1 MITLRP
7 WLDRLLL
14 ATLVVTTWH
23 KLHWAPG
30 AGDVTLEDVLAAGF
44 VALFITDRCLR
55 HDWRMHR
62 VALGLLLAMGV
73 LEVVYLGGYF
83 ALQNGQEL
91 SQYAKGMTKF
101 ALHFGFLVCGTQY
114 VIDRGERMLRRTI
127 GALILGLLI
136 NCAYGVAQLAAQV
149 GAGINL
155 DKAIIGPLTF
165 GQGSLGGI
173 NVYGQATAVQQGSYV
188 SLGVYRV
195 NALALD
201 PNHLGIMLARA
212 DPDPAAVRAARGAAH
227 ALGRAAGR
235 ARGGLRRGRAAHAL
249 ALGHARAGLRP
260 ARPGVAVA
268 PATAAHARRRAGPRA
283 SWRWSASPWP
293 RRPTRARSSARA

>member
-44 VALFITDRCLR
+44 VGLFITDRCLR
-55 HDWRMHR
+55 RDWRMHR
-62 VALGLLLAMGV
+62 VALGLLLAMAV
-73 LEVVYLGGYF
+73 LEAVYLGGYF

-101 ALHFGFLVCGTQY
+101 ALHFGFLVCGTQH

-127 GALILGLLI
+127 GAFILGLLI

-149 GAGINL
+149 GAR
-155 DKAIIGPLTF
+155 DQPR
-165 GQGSLGGI
+165 
-173 NVYGQATAVQQGSYV
+173 QAPSSARSRSGRAASAASTSTARRRRSQQGSYV

-201 PNHLGIMLARA
+201 PNHLGIMLCRA
-212 DPDPAAVRAARGAAH
+212 DPAAAAVRAARRGCAAP
-227 ALGRAAGR
+227 RACCCRRCWRASSSSRCSRSR
-235 ARGGLRRGRAAHAL
+235 ARGCSGWPAACSCWRGRCA
-249 ALGHARAGLRP
+249 GNCCARASSCP
-260 ARPGVAVA
+260 
-268 PATAAHARRRAGPRA
+268 
-283 SWRWSASPWP
+283 SWRRSA
-293 RRPTRARSSARA
+293 